1 METGGLQAENVVTRG
16 DLWVNKTLSEI
27 AVWINTE
34 HLLVAEDRSS
44 PQRFQLTLRYVSLP
58 SHYLPYAWKKY
69 ICYLKSPLSI
79 KMYAVHVTS
88 FKYPKTF

>member
-34 HLLVAEDRSS
+34 RLLVAEDRSS
-44 PQRFQLTLRYVSLP
+44 PQRFQLTL
-58 SHYLPYAWKKY
+58 
-69 ICYLKSPLSI
+69 
-79 KMYAVHVTS
+79 
-88 FKYPKTF
+88 